1 MGFIMLWLL
10 AAIPGLF
17 FTSGVAFSFSLIW
30 LPASGALLVASILWA
45 FLAAAW
51 VTFLPSALYRR
62 TLAAMKLAENE
73 AVNRSWARAFDG
85 VSGTYPTPELRL
97 MDDAAP
103 VLLVFKLPLRAPV
116 LVVSSGWLYSHGE
129 EAFRQACKRAV
140 ARMQEPGLELWTCGA
155 VMMSALQ
162 SGLSRAFSSLV
173 LAPASEHTDGLRL
186 SAVRLA
192 LSLPVFAWISWIRG
206 VLRLEPLSS
215 TGCTAE
221 SAVVDWMGRGRP
233 TVAVLHQLLSLD
245 AAPAERHA
253 RKSILSWIPGH
264 W

>member
-1 MGFIMLWLL
+1 MLWLL

-192 LSLPVFAWISWIRG
+192 LSLPVLPGSPGFVECCGWSRSHPRGAPQSRPSWIGWGAAVPRSQCSTSSCRLMRRQPSGTQENPSCRG
-206 VLRLEPLSS
+206 FRVIGNS
-215 TGCTAE
+215 
-221 SAVVDWMGRGRP
+221 
-233 TVAVLHQLLSLD
+233 
-245 AAPAERHA
+245 
-253 RKSILSWIPGH
+253 PG
-264 W
+264 